1 MALRVTL
8 CWPALNAAEPLIWI
22 GGKPGSGTN
31 QAIQDE
37 IARSAAEPFE
47 LSIQNEIMRLRLKC
61 ETGWSSPSGKPSAFS
76 IWSCRAFS
84 AWDGELSGSELI
96 RCAAQTGA
104 DSATPPSRSYAG
116 HEGYACRSDVGTVM
130 SRIRWTR
137 SVWYALAGAIISIGA
152 PTGLLVLREVYA
164 RRPVTAELMSDRL
177 TYVLLASAMVLAFVG
192 FLMGRQTD
200 RLAALPEPR

>member
-1 MALRVTL
+1 M
-8 CWPALNAAEPLIWI
+8 
-22 GGKPGSGTN
+22 S
-31 QAIQDE
+31 
-37 IARSAAEPFE
+37 
-47 LSIQNEIMRLRLKC
+47 
-61 ETGWSSPSGKPSAFS
+61 
-76 IWSCRAFS
+76 
-84 AWDGELSGSELI
+84 
-96 RCAAQTGA
+96 
-104 DSATPPSRSYAG
+104 
-116 HEGYACRSDVGTVM
+116 TV
-130 SRIRWTR
+130 RRNR